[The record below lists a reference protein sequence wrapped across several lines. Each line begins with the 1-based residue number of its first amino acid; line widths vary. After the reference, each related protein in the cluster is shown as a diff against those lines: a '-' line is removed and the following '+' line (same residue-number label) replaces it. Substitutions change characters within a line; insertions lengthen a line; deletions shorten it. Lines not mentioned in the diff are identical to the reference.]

1 MCNLCYIAFPP
12 RCLFVFMFVLQ
23 LCGECHLSN
32 RRRCGCG
39 CLLFKKPYQRLSLTF
54 NITSVAGG
62 SAVDCLLTGAP
73 KSNWD
78 TSTSAACRVG

>member
-12 RCLFVFMFVLQ
+12 LYLFVFMFVLQ
-23 LCGECHLSN
+23 LCGERYLSN

-39 CLLFKKPYQRLSLTF
+39 CLLFNKSYQRLSLTF

-62 SAVDCLLTGAP
+62 SAVDCLLTRAH
-73 KSNWD
+73 KSN
-78 TSTSAACRVG
+78 